1 MPNFITRIGLLALI
15 LVLAGEPSL
24 AQQDS
29 AIQTLPVVLV
39 LEAPSPRTGFAVWA
53 VDTLPNAG
61 ALSLADRLLWE
72 MPIGIRANAPGTL
85 ATVSARGAGPSRTAV
100 FWQGLNL
107 QSPMNGV
114 VDVSLVPVWPDDQVE
129 IRYGGQS
136 AAQSSGAMGGA
147 VHIRPTPPEHASGW
161 QANAGFGLGSFARS
175 DARILL
181 SHAGAGGYALF
192 RASGARAQNDFPFQ
206 NTALIGM
213 PTVRQVNNFGEKLDL
228 QQFNRM
234 VINEKNTL
242 ETAVWYQQAF
252 REIPPAMTEAPAET
266 WQRDRALRAVATW
279 TTRAGTRA
287 QWQHRAAWLN
297 EYLEFYRSGDTDTS
311 RSRTLLL
318 GSEYLVAPTSNFS
331 LRANLTG
338 QRQQARAD
346 GYADSTAWFSQ
357 TRLAGA
363 LAAEYRPNRWRLHTQ
378 LRQEWAE
385 GQGAPFTWTLGTQW
399 AAGTGLTLRGQVSR
413 TFNLPTFN
421 DRFWLNLGKP
431 DLRSES
437 GYSADAGFVWKPG
450 TFALEATVFHLLLD
464 DWILWQPGADGQF
477 RPGNL
482 RQVWSRGVEISAQ
495 KELNFWRS
503 RWRLNGRYQ
512 YVRATNTAVYDTGSG
527 VLHKLLPYTPEHTS
541 SASLFWTHGPW
552 SAAYLH
558 QWTGPRFGN
567 ADNSQELA
575 GFHTG
580 NLLVQYSA
588 VFGRHR
594 LGLSAR
600 LENCWDTA
608 YQVLAFRPMPGR
620 AWRVGVEWGI
630 YAGRT
635 NTN

>member
-1 MPNFITRIGLLALI
+1 MPNFSMRTRFLALI
-15 LVLAGEPSL
+15 FSWTGTSVQAQTDSTSRALPLVT
-24 AQQDS
+24 
-29 AIQTLPVVLV
+29 IV
-39 LEAPSPRTGFAVWA
+39 EAPGPRTGFAVWA
-53 VDTLPNAG
+53 ADTLPNTG

-114 VDVSLVPVWPDDQVE
+114 VDVSLIPVWPDDQVE

-147 VHIRPTPPEHASGW
+147 LYIRPAAPEHASGW
-161 QANAGFGLGSFARS
+161 QANAGLGLGSFARS
-175 DARILL
+175 DARISF
-181 SHAGAGGYALF
+181 SHAGARGYAFF

-206 NTALIGM
+206 NTALIGA
-213 PTVRQVNNFGEKLDL
+213 PSVWQVNNFGEKLDL
-228 QQFNRM
+228 QQFNR
-234 VINEKNTL
+234 IIFNEKNTL
-242 ETAVWYQQAF
+242 ETALWYQQAF

-279 TTRAGTRA
+279 TTRTGTRA
-287 QWQHRAAWLN
+287 QWQYRAAWLD
-297 EYLEFYRSGDTDTS
+297 EYLAFYRIGDTDTS

-318 GSEYLVAPTSNFS
+318 GSDYVAAPTAHLS

-346 GYADSTAWFSQ
+346 GYADSIAWFSQ
-357 TRLAGA
+357 IRLAGSMS
-363 LAAEYRPNRWRLHTQ
+363 AEYRLRSLRLHAQ

-385 GQGAPFTWTLGTQW
+385 GQGAPFTWTLSGQW
-399 AAGTGLTLRGQVSR
+399 AASAGLTLRGQLSR

-421 DRFWLNLGKP
+421 DRYWLNLGKP
-431 DLRSES
+431 DLQPES

-464 DWILWQPGADGQF
+464 DWILWQPGADGLF

-482 RQVWSRGVEISAQ
+482 RRVWSRGVEISVQ

-503 RWRLNGRYQ
+503 HWRLNGRYQ
-512 YVRATNTAVYDTGSG
+512 FVRATNTAVYDAGSG
-527 VLHKLLPYTPEHTS
+527 VLHKLLPYTPEHTA
-541 SASLFWTHGPW
+541 SAGLSWAHASW
-552 SAAYLH
+552 SVAYLH

-580 NLLVQYSA
+580 NLLVQYTA
-588 VFGRHR
+588 VLGRHR
-594 LGLSAR
+594 LGLNFR
-600 LENCWDTA
+600 LENCWDA
-608 YQVLAFRPMPGR
+608 PYQVIAFRPMPGR
-620 AWRVGVEWGI
+620 AWRLGVEWGI
-630 YAGRT
+630 REAHAGQ
-635 NTN
+635 